1 MKNQKNLTVSY
12 AFVQAAYWMNFC
24 LTSGFAAVFLQGLG
38 YNNAELGV
46 VLAVGNLLGAV
57 LGPVLSSLIDRHKS
71 VTPARLIVPLLAL
84 ETASLV
90 LLLFVP
96 SKGLAASAGYVFF
109 IAFCIALNSMYLKL
123 YVDLIH
129 SGAYINY
136 GVARGMGSLAYVLMS
151 VGLGAIIEAVG
162 IRSMPVGGIILVCL
176 QIIALFII
184 LRLAPKGEAAAGSD
198 SGSGLLRFI
207 KDNPRYFIMLL
218 GTALIFFSH
227 NALCNFLIN
236 VTRAVGGDTGT
247 MGYLNGFMAAVEIPV
262 MLLFAKVFGKKN
274 SGTLLRVSFVFFTL
288 KAAAMALASSVPTLF
303 AAFVLQAPSYALY
316 TSAVVPYVEKTIAYE
331 DSAKAQSLAFTM
343 TTVGSVMASVIAGK
357 LYDLMSPASVLW
369 VAAAFCAVGTATSIF
384 AVKSEEKEL
393 RSCIY

>member
-1 MKNQKNLTVSY
+1 MKSQKNLTVSY
-12 AFVQAAYWMNFC
+12 ALVQAAYWMNFC

-57 LGPVLSSLIDRHKS
+57 LGPVLSSLIDRHRAI
-71 VTPARLIVPLLAL
+71 TPARLIVPLLAL
-84 ETASLV
+84 ETGSLI

-123 YVDLIH
+123 YVDLLH

-136 GVARGMGSLAYVLMS
+136 GVARGMGSFAYVLMS
-151 VGLGAIIEAVG
+151 VGLGAVIEAVG

-316 TSAVVPYVEKTIAYE
+316 TSAVVPYVERTIAYE

-343 TTVGSVMASVIAGK
+343 TTVGSVMASVIAGR
-357 LYDLMSPASVLW
+357 LYDVMPPASVLW
-369 VAAAFCAVGTATSIF
+369 VAAAFCAVGTATAVIG
-384 AVKSEEKEL
+384 VKSEKK
-393 RSCIY
+393 S